1 MQRNKIGMVMAEFV
15 GTLTLASL
23 VLAQANAVGAI
34 LTSTWFV
41 AATAGLTLAV
51 LVLALGRVSGGHFN
65 PAVTVGSWSVRK
77 TETTTALVYIAAQMF
92 GGLLALV
99 LFQYFSN
106 TTVGN
111 VGGGFDSR
119 VFFAEMAGTFVFT
132 HGVAAAVMQKLTG
145 YKQAFLIGT
154 SLMLGAIVAS
164 TASHGIL
171 NPAVALGLNSW
182 SWTYALA
189 PIVGGLLG
197 FNVYALFFAP
207 VEERAPVVRRVVE
220 TRAEDKPRVT
230 VTTKKTTTKKVKAKA
245 KKRR

>member
-15 GTLTLASL
+15 GTLMLASL

-65 PAVTVGSWSVRK
+65 PAVTLGAWSVRK
-77 TETTTALVYIAAQMF
+77 VETTTALVYIAAQMF

-106 TTVGN
+106 STVAN

-119 VFFAEMAGTFVFT
+119 VFFAEMGGAFVFT
-132 HGVAAAVMQKLTG
+132 HGIAAAVMQKLSG

-164 TASHGIL
+164 TASSGIL

-189 PIVGGLLG
+189 PVVGSLLG

-207 VEERAPVVRRVVE
+207 MEEMKLAESRKVASVVSGDAP
-220 TRAEDKPRVT
+220 KVT
-230 VTTKKTTTKKVKAKA
+230 VTTKKVTTKKAKS